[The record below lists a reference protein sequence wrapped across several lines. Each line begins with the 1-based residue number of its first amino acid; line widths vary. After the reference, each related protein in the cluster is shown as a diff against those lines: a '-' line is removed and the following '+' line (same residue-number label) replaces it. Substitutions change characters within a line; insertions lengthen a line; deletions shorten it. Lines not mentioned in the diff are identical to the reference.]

1 MAAMFA
7 VRRKDRNAKIA
18 IGVALV
24 VLVVFGFLY
33 WRYHPR
39 RGTVSFEPTYELT
52 LKDYNGKDVRLSQYK
67 REVLVVHAW
76 ATWCTYCGDELK
88 NLATLKK
95 KYGENILILAP
106 NRAESVYT
114 AKPFTDALGLG
125 DAITFLL
132 DPDDAFYKS
141 IDGYAMP
148 ETLFI
153 NDHGEVFFHQRGPMN
168 IAEVEQKINELT
180 K

>member
-7 VRRKDRNAKIA
+7 LISTQRNRRIA
-18 IGVALV
+18 VAVALLL
-24 VLVVFGFLY
+24 VLVSGYTY

-39 RGTVSFEPTYELT
+39 RGTVSFLPSYELT
-52 LKDYNGKDVRLSQYK
+52 LKDYEGHDVRLSQFK
-67 REVLVVHAW
+67 REILVVHSW

-88 NLATLKK
+88 NLSILKK
-95 KYGENILILAP
+95 KYGEHITILAP

-114 AKPFTDALGLG
+114 AKPFSDALNLG
-125 DAITFLL
+125 DTITFVL

-141 IDGYAMP
+141 IRGYAMP

-153 NDHGEVFFHQRGPMN
+153 NDRGEVFFHQRGPMN
-168 IAEVEQKINELT
+168 IAEVEQKIGELT